1 MRYYVIAGE
10 ASGDLHGANLI
21 RALRQE
27 DPLAE
32 VRAWGGDLMA
42 EAGAEVVKHYR
53 DLAFM
58 GFWEVAKNLRTILRN
73 FKLCKTDIAA
83 WQPDVLILIDY
94 PGFNLRMAR
103 WAKAAGLRVFY
114 YISPQLW
121 AWHSSRVHGIKDTV
135 ERMYVILPFEKEFYY
150 RYDYEVDYVGH
161 PLLDVV
167 DGYEPPPD
175 FRQTNGLDERP
186 IVALLPGSRRQ
197 EISRMLEAML
207 ETTPHFPGCQFV
219 IAGAPA
225 IPRSFYEDIIRAS
238 GLEGVHWTGNQTY
251 ALLSNARAAL
261 VTSGTA
267 TLETALFG
275 VPQTVCYRGSALS
288 FFIARR
294 LVHVKYISLVNLI
307 ADRLLVRE
315 LIQHDLTPA
324 NLRDQLE
331 QLLDDSHA
339 ASMRQGYA
347 ELRKKLG
354 EAGASRRAA
363 GLMVDRVR
371 RYGAWGIEHRE

>member
-21 RALRQE
+21 KALRQE
-27 DPLAE
+27 DPHAA

-58 GFWEVAKNLRTILRN
+58 GFWEVAKNLGAILRN
-73 FKLCKTDIAA
+73 FKFCKSDITA

-121 AWHSSRVHGIKDTV
+121 AWHSSRVHGIKKTV
-135 ERMYVILPFEKEFYY
+135 ERMYVILPFEEAFYR
-150 RYDYEVDYVGH
+150 RYDCEVDFVGH

-167 DGYEPPPD
+167 DGYAPPPN
-175 FRQTNGLDERP
+175 FRQANGLDGRP
-186 IVALLPGSRRQ
+186 IIALLPGSRRQ
-197 EISRMLEAML
+197 EIARMLEVML
-207 ETTPHFPGCQFV
+207 AIVPDFPACQFV

-225 IPRSFYEDIIRAS
+225 IPQSYYEDIIRAS
-238 GLEGVHWTGNQTY
+238 GVHGVYWTGNQTY
-251 ALLSNARAAL
+251 ALLSHARAAL

-275 VPQTVCYRGSALS
+275 VPQTVCYRGSAIS

-294 LVHVKYISLVNLI
+294 LVNVKYISLVNLI
-307 ADRLLVRE
+307 VDKPLLRE
-315 LIQHDLTPA
+315 LIQHELSPE
-324 NLRDQLE
+324 NLRAQLTL
-331 QLLDDSHA
+331 LLDDAHA
-339 ASMRQGYA
+339 GAIQQGYA
-347 ELRKKLG
+347 ALKAQLG

-363 GLMVDRVR
+363 KLMVERLER
-371 RYGAWGIEHRE
+371 GSRQ